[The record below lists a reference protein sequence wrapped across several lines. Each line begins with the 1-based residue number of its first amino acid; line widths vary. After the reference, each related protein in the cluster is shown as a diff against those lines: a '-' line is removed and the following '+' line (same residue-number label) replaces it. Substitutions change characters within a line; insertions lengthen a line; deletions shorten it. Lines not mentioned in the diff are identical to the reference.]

1 MSRLVTDYTALARFL
16 RELGFAA
23 VTFSYP
29 RKAPLGSSSLVWSED
44 SDLVDISPA
53 ELLAAF
59 DAVDEVAPSFRSR
72 TRAPPLP
79 TCGAG

>member
-1 MSRLVTDYTALARFL
+1 MSRLVTDYPALARFL

-44 SDLVDISPA
+44 SDLVDLSPA

-59 DAVDEVAPSFRSR
+59 DAVDDVREHHSGP
-72 TRAPPLP
+72 
-79 TCGAG
+79 